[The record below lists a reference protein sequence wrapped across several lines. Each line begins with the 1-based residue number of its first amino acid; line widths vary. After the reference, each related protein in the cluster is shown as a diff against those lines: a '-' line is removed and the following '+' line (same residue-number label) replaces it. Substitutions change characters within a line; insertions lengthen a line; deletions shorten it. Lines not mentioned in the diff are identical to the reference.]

1 MNRLKSTKEALEK
14 IVELEGECL
23 HRYICECCPFKK
35 KCLPTFLHKKTRMTS
50 PERLSL
56 ALDIL
61 TNIELLD
68 ENEEIDVTQ
77 FFEARQI

>member
-1 MNRLKSTKEALEK
+1 
-14 IVELEGECL
+14 
-23 HRYICECCPFKK
+23 
-35 KCLPTFLHKKTRMTS
+35 MTS